1 MRTSLMLLLPMLA
14 LAGCLNSQ
22 RSALHVVIAD
32 VSIANATLGASEATF
47 TLNVANQ
54 EVFTTV
60 VERDTHRIF
69 VDGTLI
75 GTASGTE
82 AYPLTRMGVSPR
94 VVKVQVSEGSAME
107 VLRAAIQRGRGEY
120 SIESRFWT
128 NSGGDKVT
136 VRNTS
141 SGTFTIASR

>member
-1 MRTSLMLLLPMLA
+1 MLV
-14 LAGCLNSQ
+14 LAGCMTSK
-22 RSALHVVIAD
+22 RSALYVDIAD
-32 VSIANATLGASEATF
+32 ISIASATLGASEAVF

-60 VERDTHRIF
+60 VERDNHKIF

-75 GTASGTE
+75 GTVSGTE
-82 AYPLTRMGVSPR
+82 AYPLTRMGVSTR

-120 SIESRFWT
+120 RIESRFWT

-136 VRNTS
+136 VPNTS
-141 SGTFTIASR
+141 NGTFTLTSR